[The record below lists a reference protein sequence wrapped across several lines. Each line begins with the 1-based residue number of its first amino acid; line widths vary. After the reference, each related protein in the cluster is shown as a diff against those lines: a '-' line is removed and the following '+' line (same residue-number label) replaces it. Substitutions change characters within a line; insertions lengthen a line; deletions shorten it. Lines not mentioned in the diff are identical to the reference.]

1 MMLDEAPPRTDEVR
15 SWRRRS
21 GGKDAARLV
30 WIVTFAAFFLLGAA
44 WSLAMP
50 YDGPPDELQHVTR
63 AYGVATGQIYVGKA
77 NAKVKTAK
85 SLVPK
90 GNGCFR
96 WNAAT
101 TANCQQTPGANAKAM
116 HSWQKVISGASGYD
130 PSYYLFVGPVLRLSP
145 DMTGIVLARLFTDAE
160 IAAFLACA
168 MAIGWTSS
176 RGRWMVAGIA
186 VGITPVAVNLMGA
199 VNPAGVEIGA
209 AVAFWACL
217 LDLLGPGAARRW
229 VLWVAVWSGA
239 VFALTRGFGVGWLG
253 ATAVI
258 CAVGADRE
266 KLLALWRLKAVRW
279 AGVGIVAAC
288 ALAGLWDLAAGANY
302 DLTGATPPHTSL
314 RQVSLQ
320 EIWVRLPFYLDGTVR
335 QTSYGDV
342 PVPQV
347 VSQIWFFFV
356 GLLVLGGLWV
366 GSVRIRIQILAII
379 AISFAMLMVTDINA
393 VRQGFWFSQG
403 RYALPLLVG
412 APMIGALALGR
423 SRLFEGARGLSILRW
438 MAVFLLPLQL
448 VALWTTM
455 LRFQHGY
462 PANGNLPMDAFSGA
476 WLPPLG
482 PELPVALMCL
492 GLAVL
497 GWCAWRAEA
506 FAKRLDALASTTA
519 TVPAPMTGTA

>member
-1 MMLDEAPPRTDEVR
+1 MLDEAPPRTGQVR
-15 SWRRRS
+15 SGRRRA

-30 WIVTFAAFFLLGAA
+30 WVVTFVGFFLLGAA

-63 AYGVATGQIYVGKA
+63 AYGVADGQIYAGKA
-77 NAKVKTAK
+77 NAAVTTAK

-90 GNGCFR
+90 GFGCFR
-96 WNAAT
+96 WN
-101 TANCQQTPGANAKAM
+101 TAVTAKCQHTPGGNTAM
-116 HSWQKVISGASGYD
+116 HSTESFPTGAAGYN

-145 DMTGIVLARLFTDAE
+145 DMTGIVLARLLTDAE
-160 IAAFLACA
+160 IAAFMACA
-168 MAIGWTSS
+168 MAIAWTSS
-176 RGRWMVAGIA
+176 RGRWMVIGIA

-209 AVAFWACL
+209 ALAFWAAL
-217 LDLLGPGAARRW
+217 LDLLGPGRARRW
-229 VLWVAVWSGA
+229 VVAVAIWSGV

-258 CAVGADRE
+258 CAFGADRE
-266 KLLALWRLKAVRW
+266 KLLELWRLKAARW
-279 AGVGIVAAC
+279 AAAAIVAAC
-288 ALAGLWDLAAGANY
+288 VLAGLWDLMAGANY
-302 DLTGATPPHTSL
+302 DLTGTTPPHTSL
-314 RQVSLQ
+314 SQVSLQ
-320 EIWVRLPFYLDGTVR
+320 EIWVRLPGYIDGTVR

-342 PVPQV
+342 PVPQA

-356 GLLVLGGLWV
+356 GLIVLGGLWV
-366 GSVRIRIQILAII
+366 GSVRTRIQILAII
-379 AISFAMLMVTDINA
+379 VISFAMLMVTDINA

-423 SRLFEGARGLSILRW
+423 SRLFEGARGLSLLRW
-438 MAVFLLPLQL
+438 MVVCLLPLQL

-462 PANGNLPMDAFSGA
+462 PTSGKLPLDAFNGS

-482 PELPVALMCL
+482 PYLPVALMCL
-492 GLAVL
+492 GIAVL
-497 GWCAWRAEA
+497 AWCAWKAES
-506 FAKRLDALASTTA
+506 FAKRLDALAASPIVLPSPTA
-519 TVPAPMTGTA
+519 GTA